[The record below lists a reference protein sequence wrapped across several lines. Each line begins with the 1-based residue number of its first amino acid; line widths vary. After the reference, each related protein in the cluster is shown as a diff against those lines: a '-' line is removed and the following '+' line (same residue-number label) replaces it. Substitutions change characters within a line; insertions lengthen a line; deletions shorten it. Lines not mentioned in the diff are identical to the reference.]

1 MSSAA
6 KKTNI
11 YLNNVQLLNK
21 VYTSRKILLEIMNS
35 QNYNIDDY
43 SNFSYQQ
50 VDKMLASEQL
60 DMILTKNPSNTTSTN
75 IVTNVQEPLKPVKQT
90 KVYVSYYV
98 KKTIINVQNI
108 QEMIDE
114 LFILTDTLSKD
125 DTLFIIIKD
134 EINDTIRSE
143 LKHIW
148 ETEGIFIII
157 TSINRLQFNILE
169 HVMVPPHRILS
180 EEEKTQVSLR
190 YNISDEKYPEIS
202 RFDPVATAIGI
213 RPGQVC
219 EILRSSKTAVV
230 TSYYRIC
237 V

>member
-1 MSSAA
+1 MSSST

-11 YLNNVQLLNK
+11 YLNNAQLLNK
-21 VYTSRKILLEIMNS
+21 VYTSRKTILEIMNS
-35 QNYNIDDY
+35 QGYNVEEY
-43 SNFSYQQ
+43 NGFSYQE
-50 VDKMLASEQL
+50 VDKLLSNEQL
-60 DMILTKNPSNTTSTN
+60 DMILNKKQIESEPQQKPTKMY
-75 IVTNVQEPLKPVKQT
+75 I
-90 KVYVSYYV
+90 SYYV
-98 KKTIINVQNI
+98 KKPTISIVNI

-114 LFILTDTLSKD
+114 LFTLTDTLTKD
-125 DTLFIIIKD
+125 DTLLIIIKD
-134 EINDTIRSE
+134 EINDSIKSE
-143 LKHIW
+143 LKYIW

-169 HVMVPPHRILS
+169 HAMVPPHRVLS
-180 EEEKTQVSLR
+180 DKEKNEVSLR
-190 YNISDEKYPEIS
+190 YNIDDEKYPEIS

-230 TSYYRIC
+230 SKYYRIC